1 MSLDNIPHLLILQ
14 KIAYIMSLMLILGI
28 DPGTS
33 LTGFGVIEENN
44 NNLKLVDC
52 GCINATKIKP
62 KERKLLTI
70 FQEIDRLLKEF
81 SPKFIAVEK
90 VFFSKNTK
98 TAFSVGEAR
107 GITLLLAAK
116 NKIELAEYTPSEVKL
131 AITGYGK
138 ATKSQI
144 QYMVKNILG
153 LKDVPKPD
161 DVADALAIAICHL
174 HSYRL
179 KYR

>member
-1 MSLDNIPHLLILQ
+1 
-14 KIAYIMSLMLILGI
+14 MLTLGI

-33 LTGFGVIEENN
+33 LTGFGVIEESNN
-44 NNLKLVDC
+44 KLKLIDC
-52 GCINATKIKP
+52 GCINTTKIKS
-62 KERKLLTI
+62 KEKKLLII
-70 FQEIDRLLKEF
+70 FQQLEKLLEKF
-81 SPKFIAVEK
+81 SPKYVAVEK
-90 VFFSKNTK
+90 LFFSKNVK
-98 TAFSVGEAR
+98 TALAVGEAR
-107 GITLLLAAK
+107 GISLLLAAK
-116 NKIELAEYTPSEVKL
+116 NRIELAEYTPSEVKL

-138 ATKSQI
+138 ATKNQI

-179 KYR
+179 KYK